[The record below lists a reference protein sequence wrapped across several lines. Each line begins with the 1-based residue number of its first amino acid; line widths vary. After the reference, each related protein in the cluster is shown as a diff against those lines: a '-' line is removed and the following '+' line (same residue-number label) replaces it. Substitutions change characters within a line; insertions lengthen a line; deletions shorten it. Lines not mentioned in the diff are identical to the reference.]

1 MIITHTEYFA
11 FPNTPE
17 GRSYAE
23 IAESGFRDAGYYA
36 KTKTT
41 TTSIVVEYSETLE
54 LRPTVLEV
62 MREPDD
68 EGVE

>member
-23 IAESGFRDAGYYA
+23 IAESGFR
-36 KTKTT
+36 
-41 TTSIVVEYSETLE
+41 

-62 MREPDD
+62 MREPNDKEVRD
-68 EGVE
+68 A